1 LGWGF
6 SAIYYG
12 RKEGH
17 RLPDTCIESGTFTH
31 ITTHR
36 RFTMMNPFELRF
48 SIFNTAKDLMIK
60 QHEANLA
67 AWEVLNKTSKEAAD
81 LAPKFPTT
89 EEIIDKAI
97 EINTFISG
105 QTTKELTNVAKKLAG
120 VSVIF

>member
-1 LGWGF
+1 ML
-6 SAIYYG
+6 S
-12 RKEGH
+12 
-17 RLPDTCIESGTFTH
+17 
-31 ITTHR
+31 
-36 RFTMMNPFELRF
+36 PFELRF
-48 SIFNTAKDLMIK
+48 SIFNAAKDLLVK

-67 AWEVLNKTSKEAAD
+67 AWEVLNKTTKEAAE

-105 QTTKELTNVAKKLAG
+105 ATTKELTNAAKKLAG

>member
-1 LGWGF
+1 MV
-6 SAIYYG
+6 S
-12 RKEGH
+12 
-17 RLPDTCIESGTFTH
+17 
-31 ITTHR
+31 
-36 RFTMMNPFELRF
+36 PFELRF
-48 SIFNTAKDLMIK
+48 SIFNTAKDLLVK

-67 AWEVLNKTSKEAAD
+67 AWEVLNKTSKEAAE

-105 QTTKELTNVAKKLAG
+105 SYNKELVNAAKKLAG

>member
-1 LGWGF
+1 MV
-6 SAIYYG
+6 S
-12 RKEGH
+12 
-17 RLPDTCIESGTFTH
+17 
-31 ITTHR
+31 
-36 RFTMMNPFELRF
+36 PFELRF
-48 SIFNTAKDLMIK
+48 SIFNAAKDLMVK

-67 AWEVLNKTSKEAAD
+67 AWEVLNKTSKEAAE

-105 QTTKELTNVAKKLAG
+105 STTKELTNIAKKMAG

>member
-1 LGWGF
+1 MV
-6 SAIYYG
+6 S
-12 RKEGH
+12 
-17 RLPDTCIESGTFTH
+17 
-31 ITTHR
+31 
-36 RFTMMNPFELRF
+36 PFELRF
-48 SIFNTAKDLMIK
+48 SIFNTAKDLLVK

-67 AWEVLNKTSKEAAD
+67 AWEVLNKTSKEAAE

-105 QTTKELTNVAKKLAG
+105 NTTKELTNLAKKMAG

>member
-1 LGWGF
+1 
-6 SAIYYG
+6 
-12 RKEGH
+12 
-17 RLPDTCIESGTFTH
+17 
-31 ITTHR
+31 
-36 RFTMMNPFELRF
+36 MMNPFELRF
-48 SIFNTAKDLMIK
+48 SIFNTAKDLMVK

-105 QTTKELTNVAKKLAG
+105 QTTKELANVAKKLAG

>member
-1 LGWGF
+1 MV
-6 SAIYYG
+6 S
-12 RKEGH
+12 
-17 RLPDTCIESGTFTH
+17 
-31 ITTHR
+31 
-36 RFTMMNPFELRF
+36 PFELRF

-60 QHEANLA
+60 QHEASMA

-105 QTTKELTNVAKKLAG
+105 NTTKELTNIAKKMAG

>member
-1 LGWGF
+1 
-6 SAIYYG
+6 
-12 RKEGH
+12 
-17 RLPDTCIESGTFTH
+17 
-31 ITTHR
+31 
-36 RFTMMNPFELRF
+36 MNPFELRF
-48 SIFNTAKDLMIK
+48 SIFNTAKDLLVK

-67 AWEVLNKTSKEAAD
+67 AWEILNKTTKEAEE

-105 QTTKELTNVAKKLAG
+105 NTTKELANIAKRMSG

>member
-1 LGWGF
+1 MV
-6 SAIYYG
+6 S
-12 RKEGH
+12 
-17 RLPDTCIESGTFTH
+17 
-31 ITTHR
+31 
-36 RFTMMNPFELRF
+36 PFELRF
-48 SIFNTAKDLMIK
+48 SIFNTAKDLMVK
-60 QHEANLA
+60 QHEANMA

-105 QTTKELTNVAKKLAG
+105 NTTKELANIAKKMSG

>member
-1 LGWGF
+1 MV
-6 SAIYYG
+6 
-12 RKEGH
+12 
-17 RLPDTCIESGTFTH
+17 T
-31 ITTHR
+31 
-36 RFTMMNPFELRF
+36 PFELRF

-60 QHEANLA
+60 QHEASLA
-67 AWEVLNKTSKEAAD
+67 AWEVLNKTTKETAE

-105 QTTKELTNVAKKLAG
+105 SYTKGLADVAKKLSG

>member
-1 LGWGF
+1 M
-6 SAIYYG
+6 
-12 RKEGH
+12 
-17 RLPDTCIESGTFTH
+17 T
-31 ITTHR
+31 
-36 RFTMMNPFELRF
+36 NPYELRF

-67 AWEVLNKTSKEAAD
+67 AWDVLNKTTKEAEE
-81 LAPKFPTT
+81 LAPKFPTM

-105 QTTKELTNVAKKLAG
+105 STTRELTSLAKKMSG